1 MKIEAP
7 TSFSNNFLSR
17 FMFVTESSTFSQNF
31 MKERYVEL
39 KSKLDQ
45 VMKEHDKISESTD
58 ELETEIS
65 IKMLKFPTWKATSR
79 ISRKIWQT
87 HLKSWIKL
95 V

>member
-1 MKIEAP
+1 M
-7 TSFSNNFLSR
+7 S
-17 FMFVTESSTFSQNF
+17 VTESSSQNF

-79 ISRKIWQT
+79 ISRKI
-87 HLKSWIKL
+87 
-95 V
+95 